1 MVQKVDSRREQASSS
16 RFSPLWGKAALA
28 LTVGLAIAGPAHALS
43 GGAGS
48 AALEEGS
55 PWEGVGSL
63 SVNGQLFTA
72 TLIAPGYVLTAA
84 HVVSG
89 ADASSVVFQTTTG
102 ESFSSV
108 ASAIYVDP
116 TYTGGT
122 AGNVAGDP
130 TVHGDLAIV
139 RLSDATQDLSTYS
152 LYAGDLYKQTISMVS
167 FGGSSTQATTGAN
180 RVDLLFADGSGTDQT
195 YAFDRD
201 GSQLSSNM
209 IGNDIPANGTLGEG
223 VEAGI
228 VHGDSGSAA
237 FVYANGQWQ
246 LAGINTFSLLFAGG
260 STTQGDVGTG
270 GGGIVLA
277 SQMDWIQSV
286 ITAPV
291 PEPESAW
298 MLLAGLAVLGS
309 GQWRRGRRARA

>member
-1 MVQKVDSRREQASSS
+1 MVQKVESARQKACSS
-16 RFSPLWGKAALA
+16 RFAPVWGRLVGVSGALA
-28 LTVGLAIAGPAHALS
+28 FSLALSAPAYALS
-43 GGAGS
+43 GGEG
-48 AALEEGS
+48 AAPLEADS
-55 PWEGVGSL
+55 PWAGVGSL

-84 HVVSG
+84 HVVNG
-89 ADASSVVFQTTTG
+89 ASASSVVFQTASG

-108 ASAIYVDP
+108 ASAIYIDP

-130 TVHGDLAIV
+130 TVHGDLAIIK
-139 RLSDATQDLSTYS
+139 LADATQDLSTYNI
-152 LYAGDLYKQTISMVS
+152 YTGDLYKQTISMVS

-180 RVDLLFADGSGTDQT
+180 KVDLLFADASGEDQT

-201 GSQLSSNM
+201 GSDLSSNM
-209 IGNDIPANGTLGEG
+209 IGADIPANGSLGNG

-237 FVYANGQWQ
+237 FVYVNGEWQ

-277 SQMDWIQSV
+277 SQMAWIQSV

-298 MLLAGLAVLGS
+298 MLLAGLGLIGS
-309 GQWRRGRRARA
+309 LLRRRQRG